1 MSISYNSLT
10 GIEGNPITYISD
22 LATRGREKLD
32 SSSATTRI
40 VILLAFVVITM
51 LYYFLFSSLGKG
63 NGGGGSG
70 SSLRDSMGS
79 GSGSGSG
86 TGGETTGKRTLE
98 IILWSLFVILIII
111 NGFQYFFNV
120 NFTASIKDIF
130 TDKPKIDLTIQQPQN
145 ESVVPQLKLT
155 KEVYNIPSNNYT
167 YDDSK
172 AICQAYGGKL
182 ATYNQIE
189 NSYNKGAEW
198 CNYGWSDGQMALFP
212 TQQKTWDKLQ
222 TIEGHENDCGR
233 PGVNGGKI
241 DNPNVRFG
249 VNCYGFKPM
258 ITPAEQGNMK
268 NIPIYPTSMK
278 DLELQKKLEYWKKR
292 IPEILLSPFNRNS
305 WSILG

>member
-10 GIEGNPITYISD
+10 GIEGNPVTYITQ
-22 LATRGREKLD
+22 LATESKRNLD

-40 VILLAFVVITM
+40 IILLAFVVITI
-51 LYYFLFSSLGKG
+51 LYYMLFSSLGKG
-63 NGGGGSG
+63 NGGGVGDSPGSG
-70 SSLRDSMGS
+70 AGA
-79 GSGSGSG
+79 
-86 TGGETTGKRTLE
+86 GGETTGKRTLE
-98 IILWSLFVILIII
+98 VILWSIFVILIII

-120 NFTASIKDIF
+120 NFTASIQDIF
-130 TDKPKIDLTIQQPQN
+130 TDKPKIDLSIQEPPS
-145 ESVVPQLKLT
+145 ESVVPELKIK

-189 NSYNKGAEW
+189 DSYSKGAEW

-241 DNPNVRFG
+241 DNPNARFG
-249 VNCYGFKPM
+249 VNCYGFKPI
-258 ITPAEQGNMK
+258 ITPAEQDNMK
-268 NIPIYPTSMK
+268 NTPIYPVSMK
-278 DLELQKKLEYWKKR
+278 DLELQKKLDYWKKR
-292 IPEILLSPFNRNS
+292 VPEILLSPFNKNS

>member
-10 GIEGNPITYISD
+10 GIEGNPVTYITQ
-22 LATRGREKLD
+22 LATEGKRNLD
-32 SSSATTRI
+32 GSSATTRI
-40 VILLAFVVITM
+40 IILLAFVVITV
-51 LYYFLFSSLGKG
+51 LYYMLFSSLGKG
-63 NGGGGSG
+63 NGGGGG
-70 SSLRDSMGS
+70 VGDSPGS
-79 GSGSGSG
+79 GAS
-86 TGGETTGKRTLE
+86 GETTGKRTLE
-98 IILWSLFVILIII
+98 VILWSIFVILIII

-130 TDKPKIDLTIQQPQN
+130 TDKPKIDLSIQEPPSEN
-145 ESVVPQLKLT
+145 VVPELKIK

-189 NSYNKGAEW
+189 NSYSKGAEW

-222 TIEGHENDCGR
+222 SIEGHENDCGR

-241 DNPNVRFG
+241 DNPNARFG
-249 VNCYGFKPM
+249 VNCYGFKPI
-258 ITPAEQGNMK
+258 ITAAEQDNMK
-268 NIPIYPTSMK
+268 NAPIYPVSMK
-278 DLELQKKLEYWKKR
+278 DLELQKKLDYWKKR
-292 IPEILLSPFNRNS
+292 VPEILLSPFNKNS

>member
-10 GIEGNPITYISD
+10 GIDGNPITYISQ
-22 LATRGREKLD
+22 LATEGKKNLD

-40 VILLAFVVITM
+40 VILLAFVVVTI
-51 LYYFLFSSLGKG
+51 LYYVLFSSLGKG
-63 NGGGGSG
+63 NGGGVGDSPGSG
-70 SSLRDSMGS
+70 T
-79 GSGSGSG
+79 GSGSG
-86 TGGETTGKRTLE
+86 TGETAGKRTLE
-98 IILWSLFVILIII
+98 VILWSIFIVLIVI

-130 TDKPKIDLTIQQPQN
+130 TDKPKIDLTIQQPPG
-145 ESVVPQLKLT
+145 ESTVPQLKIK
-155 KEVYNIPSNNYT
+155 KEVFNIPSNNYT

-182 ATYNQIE
+182 ASYNQVE
-189 NSYNKGAEW
+189 ESYNKGAEW

-241 DNPNVRFG
+241 ANPNAKFG
-249 VNCYGFKPM
+249 VNCYGFKPI
-258 ITPAEQGNMK
+258 ITSAEQDNMK
-268 NIPIYPTSMK
+268 NTPIYPVSMK
-278 DLELQKKLEYWKKR
+278 DLELQEKLDYWKKR
-292 IPEILLSPFNRNS
+292 VPEILLSPFNKNS